1 MVVSLVEMAAL
12 VAARQSEVI
21 CLSPEALFVF
31 LLVAEIVIPVLFGIA
46 LIVILWKFF
55 NRR

>member
-1 MVVSLVEMAAL
+1 MVVSPAEMAAL

-46 LIVILWKFF
+46 LIVILWKFL

>member
-1 MVVSLVEMAAL
+1 VVVSPAEMAAL

-46 LIVILWKFF
+46 LIVIIWKFL